1 MKKLFF
7 VLLAGASLFACN
19 RENGKSI
26 AANAIKEPPIPEMDY
41 ETFKSSVLE
50 HKAGLAGHPH
60 NEVSEYFFKLVNDNI
75 YAYWQGTPW
84 EFYGMTRTPQKGT
97 IACGYFVTNTLADLG
112 LKIERIKLAQCA
124 SGEMIKIL
132 CTDIHTFSQFKK
144 LQSFL
149 DTQPV
154 NSVFIIGLD
163 YHTGYVVKDTTG
175 SYFLHSNYINNQGV
189 MKEKIETSR
198 ALVNNKI
205 FMIGSLTG
213 NRKLLEKWV
222 TEK

>member
-7 VLLAGASLFACN
+7 VLLTGTFLIDCNGENSKGIASN
-19 RENGKSI
+19 T
-26 AANAIKEPPIPEMDY
+26 IKIPPIPETDY

-50 HKAGLAGHPH
+50 HKAALAGHPH
-60 NEVSEYFFKLVNDNI
+60 NDVSEYFFHLVNDDI
-75 YAYWQGTPW
+75 YAYWLGTPW

-124 SGEMIKIL
+124 SGEMIKVL

-149 DTQPV
+149 DAQPV
-154 NSVFIIGLD
+154 NSIFIIGLD
-163 YHTGYVVKDTTG
+163 YHTGYIVKDSTG

-189 MKEKIETSR
+189 VKEKIETSR

-213 NRKLLEKWV
+213 NKTLLKRWIESQ
-222 TEK
+222 